1 MSAGRKHSYTLI
13 IGLVLVALLVVTA
26 LAAEWLAPADP
37 YKVDIGRVME
47 PPSIEHPFGTDYL
60 GRDVMSR
67 VIHGGRIS
75 LAIGVVAVLI
85 SGLVGTLV
93 GSVAGYVGGWVDEV
107 LMRLTD
113 IVFAFPTAL
122 FALAVMAV
130 FEDPTV
136 AKIFIVLGLVGW
148 AGIARLVRSEVMS
161 IKERNYI
168 TAARA
173 LGVSPLR
180 IIVVHVLPNTV
191 GTLSVALTLGV
202 AANILTEAWLSFLG
216 LGAQPPL
223 PSWGAMI
230 TEGQFYLT
238 SRPWVC
244 VFPGLAILLTV
255 LGFNMLGDGLR
266 DILDPRLKQRT
277 SQE

>member
-1 MSAGRKHSYTLI
+1 MRAPARHSSTLM
-13 IGLVLVALLVVTA
+13 IGLALAALLVV
-26 LAAEWLAPADP
+26 AAAAADWLAPADP
-37 YKVDIGRVME
+37 YQVDIGHVME
-47 PPSIEHPFGTDYL
+47 PPSAAHPFGTDYL
-60 GRDVMSR
+60 GRDVLSR
-67 VIHGGRIS
+67 VIYGGRIS
-75 LAIGVVAVLI
+75 LAIGVIAVII

-93 GSVAGYVGGWVDEV
+93 GALAGYLGGWVDEV

-130 FEDPTV
+130 FENPTV

-161 IKERNYI
+161 IKERDYI

-173 LGVSPLR
+173 VGVSPLR
-180 IIVVHVLPNTV
+180 IVVVHVLPNTV

-202 AANILTEAWLSFLG
+202 AGNILTEAWLSFLG

-238 SRPWVC
+238 SRPWAC

-266 DILDPRLKQRT
+266 DVLDPRLKK
-277 SQE
+277 SL

>member
-1 MSAGRKHSYTLI
+1 MSAAKERSYTLL
-13 IGLVLVALLVVTA
+13 IGLSLAALLVVTA
-26 LAAEWLAPADP
+26 VAADWLAPADP
-37 YKVDIGRVME
+37 YKVDIAHVME
-47 PPSIEHPFGTDYL
+47 PPSAGHPFGTDYL
-60 GRDVMSR
+60 GRDVLSR

-75 LAIGVVAVLI
+75 LAIGVIAVLI
-85 SGLVGTLV
+85 SGVIGTV
-93 GSVAGYVGGWVDEV
+93 IGSLAGFVGGWIDEV

-122 FALAVMAV
+122 FAMAVMAV
-130 FEDPTV
+130 FENPTV
-136 AKIFIVLGLVGW
+136 TKIFIVLGLVGW
-148 AGIARLVRSEVMS
+148 AGIARLVRSEVIS
-161 IKERNYI
+161 IKERDYV

-173 LGVSPLR
+173 IGLSPLR
-180 IIVVHVLPNTV
+180 IVVVHILPNTV
-191 GTLSVALTLGV
+191 GTMSVALTLGV
-202 AANILTEAWLSFLG
+202 AGNILTEAWLSFLG
-216 LGAQPPL
+216 LGAQPPT

-266 DILDPRLKQRT
+266 DVLDPRLKQRL
-277 SQE
+277 

>member
-1 MSAGRKHSYTLI
+1 MSAATERSYTML
-13 IGLVLVALLVVTA
+13 IGLSLAALLVVTA
-26 LAAEWLAPADP
+26 AAADWLAPADP
-37 YKVDIGRVME
+37 YKVDIGHVMQ
-47 PPSIEHPFGTDYL
+47 PPSAEHPFGTDYL
-60 GRDVMSR
+60 GRDVLSR

-75 LAIGVVAVLI
+75 LAIGVIAVLI
-85 SGLVGTLV
+85 SGLVGTV
-93 GSVAGYVGGWVDEV
+93 IGSLAGFVGGWIDEV

-136 AKIFIVLGLVGW
+136 TKIFIVLGLVGW
-148 AGIARLVRSEVMS
+148 AGIARLVRSEVIS
-161 IKERNYI
+161 IKERDYV

-173 LGVSPLR
+173 IGLSPLR
-180 IIVVHVLPNTV
+180 IVVVHVLPNTV
-191 GTLSVALTLGV
+191 GTMSVALTLGV
-202 AANILTEAWLSFLG
+202 AGNILTEAWLSFLG
-216 LGAQPPL
+216 LGAQPPT

-266 DILDPRLKQRT
+266 DVLDPRLKQRL
-277 SQE
+277 

>member
-1 MSAGRKHSYTLI
+1 MSAPKQRSYTLL
-13 IGLVLVALLVVTA
+13 IGMGLVALLV
-26 LAAEWLAPADP
+26 LSAAAADWLAPADP

-47 PPSIEHPFGTDYL
+47 APSAEHPFGTDYL
-60 GRDVMSR
+60 GRDVLSR
-67 VIHGGRIS
+67 VIYGGRIS
-75 LAIGVVAVLI
+75 LAIGVIAVLI

-93 GSVAGYVGGWVDEV
+93 GSLAGFAGGWVDEL

-136 AKIFIVLGLVGW
+136 TKIFIVLGLVGW
-148 AGIARLVRSEVMS
+148 AGIARMVRSEVIS
-161 IKERNYI
+161 IKERDYV

-173 LGVSPLR
+173 VGLSPLR
-180 IIVVHVLPNTV
+180 IVAVHVLPNAV
-191 GTLSVALTLGV
+191 GTMSVALTLGV
-202 AANILTEAWLSFLG
+202 AGNILTEAWLSFLG
-216 LGAQPPL
+216 LGAQPPI
-223 PSWGAMI
+223 PSWGTMI
-230 TEGQFYLT
+230 TEGQLYLT

-244 VFPGLAILLTV
+244 IFPGLAILLTV

-266 DILDPRLKQRT
+266 DVLDPRLKQRF
-277 SQE
+277 

>member
-1 MSAGRKHSYTLI
+1 MSAATERSYTML
-13 IGLVLVALLVVTA
+13 IGLSLAALLVVTA
-26 LAAEWLAPADP
+26 AGADWLAPADP
-37 YKVDIGRVME
+37 YKVDIGHVMQ
-47 PPSIEHPFGTDYL
+47 PPSAEHLFGTDYL
-60 GRDVMSR
+60 GRDVLSR

-75 LAIGVVAVLI
+75 LAIGVIAVLI
-85 SGLVGTLV
+85 SGLVGTV
-93 GSVAGYVGGWVDEV
+93 IGSLAGFVGGWIDEV

-136 AKIFIVLGLVGW
+136 TKIFIVLGLVGW
-148 AGIARLVRSEVMS
+148 AGIARLVRSEVIS
-161 IKERNYI
+161 IKERDYV

-173 LGVSPLR
+173 IGLSPLR
-180 IIVVHVLPNTV
+180 IVVVHVLPNTV
-191 GTLSVALTLGV
+191 GTMSVALTLGV
-202 AANILTEAWLSFLG
+202 AGNILTEAWLSFLG
-216 LGAQPPL
+216 LGAQPPT

-266 DILDPRLKQRT
+266 DVLDPRLKQRL
-277 SQE
+277 

>member
-1 MSAGRKHSYTLI
+1 MSASKKPSYTLM
-13 IGLVLVALLVVTA
+13 IGLLLVALLVLTA
-26 LAAEWLAPADP
+26 AAADWLAPADP
-37 YKVDIGRVME
+37 YKVNIGHVME
-47 PPSIEHPFGTDYL
+47 APSWEHPFGTDYL
-60 GRDVMSR
+60 GRDVLSR

-75 LAIGVVAVLI
+75 LAIGVIAVLI
-85 SGLVGTLV
+85 SGLVGTII
-93 GSVAGYVGGWVDEV
+93 GSLAGFVGGWVDEV

-130 FEDPTV
+130 FENPTV
-136 AKIFIVLGLVGW
+136 TKIFVVLGLVGW
-148 AGIARLVRSEVMS
+148 AGIARLVRSEVIS
-161 IKERNYI
+161 IKERDYV

-173 LGVSPLR
+173 IGLSPLR
-180 IIVVHVLPNTV
+180 IVVVHVLPNTV

-202 AANILTEAWLSFLG
+202 AGNILTEAWLSFLG
-216 LGAQPPL
+216 LGAPPPL

-255 LGFNMLGDGLR
+255 LGFNMFGDGLR
-266 DILDPRLKQRT
+266 DVLDPRLKQKR
-277 SQE
+277 

>member
-1 MSAGRKHSYTLI
+1 MSAATERSYTML
-13 IGLVLVALLVVTA
+13 IGLSLAALLVLTA
-26 LAAEWLAPADP
+26 AAADWLAPADP
-37 YKVDIGRVME
+37 YKVDIGHVMQ
-47 PPSIEHPFGTDYL
+47 PPSAEHPFGTDYL
-60 GRDVMSR
+60 GRDVLSR

-75 LAIGVVAVLI
+75 LAIGVIAVLI
-85 SGLVGTLV
+85 SGLVGTV
-93 GSVAGYVGGWVDEV
+93 IGSLAGFVGGWIDEV

-130 FEDPTV
+130 FENPTV
-136 AKIFIVLGLVGW
+136 TKIFIVLGLVGW
-148 AGIARLVRSEVMS
+148 AGIARLVRSEVIS
-161 IKERNYI
+161 IKERDYV

-173 LGVSPLR
+173 IGLSPLR
-180 IIVVHVLPNTV
+180 IVVVHVLPNTV
-191 GTLSVALTLGV
+191 GTMSVALTLGV
-202 AANILTEAWLSFLG
+202 AGNILTEAWLSFLG
-216 LGAQPPL
+216 LGAQPPT

-266 DILDPRLKQRT
+266 DVLDPRLKQRL
-277 SQE
+277 

>member
-1 MSAGRKHSYTLI
+1 MNGPQKRSYTLL
-13 IGLVLVALLVVTA
+13 IGLVLVVLLVTSAVGA
-26 LAAEWLAPADP
+26 DWLAPFDP
-37 YKVDIGRVME
+37 YKVDISRVME
-47 PPSIEHPFGTDYL
+47 PPSWEHPFGTDYL
-60 GRDVMSR
+60 GRDVLSR

-75 LAIGVVAVLI
+75 LAIGVIAVLI
-85 SGLVGTLV
+85 AGVVGTLI
-93 GSVAGYVGGWVDEV
+93 GSVAGFAGGWIDEV

-130 FEDPTV
+130 FENPTV
-136 AKIFIVLGLVGW
+136 TKIFIVLGLVGW
-148 AGIARLVRSEVMS
+148 AGIARLVRAEVMA
-161 IKERNYI
+161 IKERDYV

-173 LGVSPLR
+173 IGLGRVR
-180 IIVVHVLPNTV
+180 IVTVHILPNTV

-202 AANILTEAWLSFLG
+202 AGNILTEAWLSFLG
-216 LGAQPPL
+216 LGAQPPV

-238 SRPWVC
+238 SRPWAC

-266 DILDPRLKQRT
+266 DVLDPRLKRRL
-277 SQE
+277 

>member
-1 MSAGRKHSYTLI
+1 MSASKKTSYTLM
-13 IGLVLVALLVVTA
+13 IGLLLVALLVLTA
-26 LAAEWLAPADP
+26 AAADWLAPADP
-37 YKVDIGRVME
+37 YKVDIGHVME
-47 PPSIEHPFGTDYL
+47 APSWEHPFGTDYL
-60 GRDVMSR
+60 GRDVLSR

-75 LAIGVVAVLI
+75 LAIGVIAVLI
-85 SGLVGTLV
+85 SGLVGTII
-93 GSVAGYVGGWVDEV
+93 GSLAGFVGGWVDEV

-130 FEDPTV
+130 FENPTV
-136 AKIFIVLGLVGW
+136 TKIFVVLGLVGW
-148 AGIARLVRSEVMS
+148 AGIARLVRSEVIS
-161 IKERNYI
+161 IKERDYV

-173 LGVSPLR
+173 IGLSPLR
-180 IIVVHVLPNTV
+180 IVVVHVLPNTV

-202 AANILTEAWLSFLG
+202 AGNILTEAWLSFLG

-255 LGFNMLGDGLR
+255 LGFNMFGDGLR
-266 DILDPRLKQRT
+266 DVLDPRLKQKR
-277 SQE
+277 